1 MLSGIIA
8 AKPTSSKADIRYKIY
23 LLGEEMA
30 EEEKEESQESSSES
44 EKKKGG
50 SNIVLIIVI
59 VLLVLVLAIGGI
71 VAYLMLSG
79 DSEGDA
85 AQVTQEK
92 VEKKRHRSSS
102 DNMGVGPMYPLDKFT
117 VNLMSENGRRYLVA
131 KINLEEDSEELTPEL
146 DKKTAL
152 IRDIIIS
159 ILSSKT
165 VEEITTAKGKA
176 KLKDEI
182 INQINKYLE
191 DGEIRHIYFT
201 EFVIQ

>member
-1 MLSGIIA
+1 
-8 AKPTSSKADIRYKIY
+8 
-23 LLGEEMA
+23 MA
-30 EEEKEESQESSSES
+30 EEEKEENQESGGNES
-44 EKKKGG
+44 KKGG
-50 SNIVLIIVI
+50 GNIVLIIVV
-59 VLLVLVLAIGGI
+59 VLLVLVLAIGGV

-79 DSEGDA
+79 DEGTDGT
-85 AQVTQEK
+85 QVTQEK
-92 VEKKRHRSSS
+92 VEKKKRRSRS
-102 DNMGVGPMYPLDKFT
+102 DDMTVGPMYPLDKFT

-131 KINLEEDSEELTPEL
+131 KMNLEEDGEELTPEL
-146 DKKTAL
+146 DKKTPL
-152 IRDIIIS
+152 IRDIVIS

-182 INQINKYLE
+182 MAQINKHLE